1 MVNSRGNLTAFAAGG
16 IVATLIGVG
25 AKLAWDGVIDGLS
38 GSVVWVIVALIVAV
52 CVLIGVVTRTSTKV
66 DHLIEK
72 AAFSIRYYPADAPD
86 TLYQRSREVI
96 SQAGSEAQI
105 YAVNSYVEVFRKAAG
120 AGSVESEK
128 DVREQ
133 RDYLKQF
140 ERKFES
146 VLYHRLI
153 QVETGHFK
161 DNKDNGKYDLATSL
175 APAYLEHYLEMATFA
190 ERNPS
195 KDVKIVKVPAKLPA
209 SFVVVKDRNSSG
221 GRIIWQVNMHDPSA
235 PAKEFERIMG
245 VFIITDPDALLVPR
259 FMQWFTELNRG
270 SEEIRV
276 KDLTKREVG
285 SDDDR
290 RPGPAPAEG
299 H

>member
-1 MVNSRGNLTAFAAGG
+1 MVNSRGNLTAFAAGTV
-16 IVATLIGVG
+16 VATLIGVG
-25 AKLAWDGVIDGLS
+25 AKLAWDGVIDGVA

-52 CVLIGVVTRTSTKV
+52 ILLIAVVTRTSTKV

-96 SQAGSEAQI
+96 SQAGSQAQI
-105 YAVNSYVEVFRKAAG
+105 YAVNSYVEVFRKT
-120 AGSVESEK
+120 AGSLESEK
-128 DVREQ
+128 DLREQ

-140 ERKFES
+140 ERKFET

-153 QVETGHFK
+153 QVQNGHLK
-161 DNKDNGKYDLATSL
+161 DKKDEKYDLAKSL
-175 APAYLEHYLEMATFA
+175 APAYLDHYRAMAEFA
-190 ERNPS
+190 ENNPS

-221 GRIIWQVNMHDPSA
+221 GRIIWQVNMHDPNA
-235 PAKEFERIMG
+235 PSTEFERIMG

-270 SEEIRV
+270 SQDIRAA
-276 KDLTKREVG
+276 DLTERKVN
-285 SDDDR
+285 SDDE
-290 RPGPAPAEG
+290 GPSGSAAAEG